1 MIQKAYKFK
10 IKPTKEQEI
19 LIRKSIG
26 SGRFVYNWAL
36 DKRIT
41 LYKTDKTSIRKF
53 DLMKYLSSNLKE
65 EYEWLK
71 EVPSQGLQA
80 SIINLD
86 NAYKRFFTKKGGFP
100 KFKSKRNGGSFSFPQ
115 LTKVDFENKQTFLPK
130 IGWIKLRGIRKFE
143 GTIKTSTITLTP
155 TGKFYISILVETPDF
170 CKECYPI
177 EESTTIG
184 IDLGIK
190 DFATLSNGDK
200 IENPKYLREFEKK
213 LKKKQRQLSKKKKV
227 SSNRRKASVRYA
239 KLHEKIR
246 NKKIDFLHKFTHKLT
261 HNNQVRT
268 IVLEDLNVAGMV
280 RNHKLAKSISDASWS
295 TFITFLTYKCKWNGV
310 NLLFIGRFEP
320 SSKLCSVCGGINEH
334 LTLKD
339 RHWICEQ
346 CNNEHDR
353 DINAAINIKN
363 FALIKQNIGQELPDF
378 KPAETIT
385 SDFFPTKELKL
396 CL

>member
-1 MIQKAYKFK
+1 M
-10 IKPTKEQEI
+10 
-19 LIRKSIG
+19 
-26 SGRFVYNWAL
+26 
-36 DKRIT
+36 
-41 LYKTDKTSIRKF
+41 
-53 DLMKYLSSNLKE
+53 
-65 EYEWLK
+65 
-71 EVPSQGLQA
+71 
-80 SIINLD
+80 
-86 NAYKRFFTKKGGFP
+86 
-100 KFKSKRNGGSFSFPQ
+100 
-115 LTKVDFENKQTFLPK
+115 
-130 IGWIKLRGIRKFE
+130 
-143 GTIKTSTITLTP
+143 
-155 TGKFYISILVETPDF
+155 
-170 CKECYPI
+170 
-177 EESTTIG
+177 
-184 IDLGIK
+184 
-190 DFATLSNGDK
+190 
-200 IENPKYLREFEKK
+200 REFEKK
-213 LKKKQRQLSKKKKV
+213 LKKKQRQLSKKKKG